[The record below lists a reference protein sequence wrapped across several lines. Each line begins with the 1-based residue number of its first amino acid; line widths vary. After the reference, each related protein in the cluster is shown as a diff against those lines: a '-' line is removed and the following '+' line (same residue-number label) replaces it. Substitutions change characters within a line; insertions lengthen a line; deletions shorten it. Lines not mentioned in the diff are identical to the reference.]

1 MSVVAFNPCITCGAC
16 CAYYRISFYWSEAC
30 NEAGGTVPAELT
42 EKVNSHFVAM
52 KKIGDSPSRCVALQ
66 GTIGANVSCNIYPD
80 RSSTCREFA
89 IAWEHGEAND
99 KCNKAR
105 MAHGLPPIEPP
116 KPFIPVWPETPQVA

>member
-1 MSVVAFNPCITCGAC
+1 M
-16 CAYYRISFYWSEAC
+16 
-30 NEAGGTVPAELT
+30 PAELT
-42 EKVNSHFVAM
+42 EKINSHFVAM
-52 KKIGDSPSRCVALQ
+52 RKTDDSPARCVALQ
-66 GTIGANVSCNIYPD
+66 GTIGLNVSCNIYPD